1 MATANVIPF
10 PSIQARPQPVRVGDL
25 YLGMAEQLVAS
36 MPGKPPAAVRID
48 GQGQVTLVDSECD
61 FFPDAVTN
69 PGFAGF
75 CTANSVPAR
84 IADRLREAHCDA
96 IAWVSSIS
104 GSSREA

>member
-25 YLGMAEQLVAS
+25 YLGMAAQLVAS

-48 GQGQVTLVDSECD
+48 GQGQVTLIDSECD
-61 FFPDAVTN
+61 FFRDAVTA

-75 CTANSVPAR
+75 CTEDSIPAR
-84 IADRLREAHCDA
+84 IADRLREAHFEA
-96 IAWVSSIS
+96 IAWVYSVS
-104 GSSREA
+104 GTSREA